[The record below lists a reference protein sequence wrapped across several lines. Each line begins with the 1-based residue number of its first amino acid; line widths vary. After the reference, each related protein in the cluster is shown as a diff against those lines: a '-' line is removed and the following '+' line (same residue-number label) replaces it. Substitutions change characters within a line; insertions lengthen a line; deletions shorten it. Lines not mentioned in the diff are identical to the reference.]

1 VWGRGLLVGCGVSS
15 SFYSETVTGKPDT
28 CRPSQLQSNVAHVK
42 RAGGGVARPRRGIV
56 GGNNVRE
63 RWMGERRSVGTRFK
77 ERRVQWVPSGE
88 SDRCL
93 RGFLTMG

>member
-1 VWGRGLLVGCGVSS
+1 MQ
-15 SFYSETVTGKPDT
+15 T
-28 CRPSQLQSNVAHVK
+28 QSTSVK
-42 RAGGGVARPRRGIV
+42 RAGSGVARPRRGIV
-56 GGNNVRE
+56 GGNNVGE
-63 RWMGERRSVGTRFK
+63 RWMGEQRSVGTRFK